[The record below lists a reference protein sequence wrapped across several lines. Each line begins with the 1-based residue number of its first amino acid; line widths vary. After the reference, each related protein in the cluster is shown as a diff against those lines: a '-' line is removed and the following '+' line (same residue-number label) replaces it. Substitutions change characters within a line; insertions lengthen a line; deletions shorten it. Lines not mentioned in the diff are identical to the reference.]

1 MVTVENIQTVMT
13 NLQGQA
19 HHNMVMLAQ
28 QHMDALKEIVNSNT
42 RGGSSGSM
50 TDTVG
55 IGRPVVFKGDDQ
67 RYGEWKAKLF
77 AFLRDYQTTASVHP
91 LTGRESRGPIL
102 GTRALAQCTHSD
114 RPSPHRVARGSV
126 SSNGEFDGLLV
137 PRPVHTDG
145 PSHEEGALA
154 WALIIESGHIPL
166 RTRLRFDGTGTQTN
180 THSRAFM
187 RGASPHMD
195 PDHRKRTL
203 SPSHEAW
210 HLQPRFKPTS
220 ATETL
225 PVGPKDHPVVGQR
238 QGPAPDEHEL
248 RRRHRHGV
256 ATFAALTVPVP
267 PRRPR
272 LRR

>member
-1 MVTVENIQTVMT
+1 M
-13 NLQGQA
+13 
-19 HHNMVMLAQ
+19 
-28 QHMDALKEIVNSNT
+28 
-42 RGGSSGSM
+42 
-50 TDTVG
+50 
-55 IGRPVVFKGDDQ
+55 
-67 RYGEWKAKLF
+67 
-77 AFLRDYQTTASVHP
+77 HP
-91 LTGRESRGPIL
+91 LTGRESRGPIP
-102 GTRALAQCTHSD
+102 GTRALTQCTHSD
-114 RPSPHRVARGSV
+114 KPSPHRVARGSV
-126 SSNGEFDGLLV
+126 SSNGEFDGMLV

-166 RTRLRFDGTGTQTN
+166 RTRLRYDGTGSKTN

-187 RGASPHMD
+187 LGTSPRMD

-225 PVGPKDHPVVGQR
+225 PVVAQR
-238 QGPAPDEHEL
+238 LGPAPDEHEL

-256 ATFAALTVPVP
+256 ATFAALTVPVH